1 MIAACHRTSTL
12 PGMLV
17 TAALLRSKVMAPEA
31 VSEPVAVNEPIVNEP
46 VAVTEP
52 VTMHEPAS
60 EPVAE
65 SVDGMERATFGHP
78 HVCFPRTEHP
88 AIARE
93 RPPAPRIRIMFAPAT
108 VVAIG
113 DGYLDKAIIRRY
125 LRRQHERI
133 AYCFERHGA
142 NPDVVMTASFT
153 ILEQGTTADVHVA
166 GEGGVTASCIAAVIQ
181 HIEFP
186 SPKGTGRVEVSV
198 PLTFALASP
207 ATHSR

>member
-17 TAALLRSKVMAPEA
+17 TAALLCSKVMAPEA

-52 VTMHEPAS
+52 VTMNEPVI

-65 SVDGMERATFGHP
+65 SVVERATFGYP

-93 RPPAPRIRIMFAPAT
+93 RPPTPKIRIMFAPAT

-142 NPDVVMTASFT
+142 NPDTVMTASFT
-153 ILEQGTTADVHVA
+153 ILEKGTTADVHVA
-166 GEGGVTASCIAAVIQ
+166 GDGAATASCIAAVVQ

-186 SPKGTGRVEVSV
+186 SPKGTGGVQVSM
-198 PLTFALASP
+198 PLTFAIASP
-207 ATHSR
+207 ATPNR